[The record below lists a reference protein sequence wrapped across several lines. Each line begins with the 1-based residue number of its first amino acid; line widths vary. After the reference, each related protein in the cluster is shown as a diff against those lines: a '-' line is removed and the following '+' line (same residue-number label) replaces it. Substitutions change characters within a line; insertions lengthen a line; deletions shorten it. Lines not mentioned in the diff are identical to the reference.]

1 MLIISSL
8 GPGPWPQH
16 TWRPNFY
23 GLGLGLGTHG
33 FGLGLGTHG
42 LGLGLGTHGLGLGLG
57 THGFGLGL
65 KGPGLGFRRDL
76 ESCTDNYVGIIVKLK
91 TRNYC

>member
-8 GPGPWPQH
+8 GPGPWPQR

-23 GLGLGLGTHG
+23 
-33 FGLGLGTHG
+33 
-42 LGLGLGTHGLGLGLG
+42 GLGLGLG